1 MSELIE
7 ELISIQKARVSA
19 VLATVVDRGED
30 DLVQSGAK
38 CLVRDGRIQ
47 AGTIQHEGLQAAILK
62 EAKTRLKE
70 ERSKLVSLDLPSPGG
85 KVEVYFDVMLSPPK
99 LIVLGAGHIAVPL
112 AKFAKQLDFYV
123 TVIDDRI
130 LFANRERFP
139 DVDEVTVG
147 DMAETLKGISITP
160 STYIVLIT
168 RGHKYDE
175 PCLREI
181 IHSPA
186 KYIGMIGSKRR
197 VKACF
202 HRFKEEEKIA
212 EEIIERVYAP
222 IGLDLHAETPEE
234 IAVAIIAE
242 IIQVRRGGKGGSM
255 TASRKEESLTS
266 KK

>member
-7 ELISIQKARVSA
+7 ELISIQKAHASA
-19 VLATVVDRGED
+19 VLATVVDAGED
-30 DLVQSGAK
+30 GLVQSGAK

-47 AGTIQHEGLQAAILK
+47 AGTIQDQGLQAAILK
-62 EAKTRLKE
+62 EAEARLQD
-70 ERSKLVSLDLPSPGG
+70 ERSKLISLHLPSPGG

-99 LIVLGAGHIAVPL
+99 LIVVGAGHIAVPL
-112 AKFAKQLDFYV
+112 AKFAKLLDFYV

-181 IHSPA
+181 MRSAA
-186 KYIGMIGSKRR
+186 KYLGMIGSKRR

-202 HRFKEEEKIA
+202 HRFKEEEKFA
-212 EEIIERVYAP
+212 EEIIQRVYAP

-242 IIQVRRGGKGGSM
+242 IIQVRRGGKGGSL
-255 TASRKEESLTS
+255 SRH
-266 KK
+266 

>member
-7 ELISIQKARVSA
+7 ELISIQKGRVSA
-19 VLATVVDRGED
+19 VLATVVDGGKD
-30 DLVQSGAK
+30 GLVQSGAK

-47 AGTIQHEGLQAAILK
+47 AGTIQDEGLQAAILK
-62 EAKTRLKE
+62 EAEARLKD

-99 LIVLGAGHIAVPL
+99 LIVVGAGHIAVPV
-112 AKFAKQLDFYV
+112 AKFAKLLDFHV

-139 DVDEVTVG
+139 DVDEVAVG

-160 STYIVLIT
+160 FTYIVLIT

-181 IHSPA
+181 MHSPA
-186 KYIGMIGSKRR
+186 KYLGMIGSKRR

-202 HRFKEEEKIA
+202 HRFKEEEKFA
-212 EEIIERVYAP
+212 EEIIQRVYAP

-242 IIQVRRGGKGGSM
+242 IIQVRRGGGKGGSL
-255 TASRKEESLTS
+255 SRH
-266 KK
+266 

>member
-7 ELISIQKARVSA
+7 ELISIQKAHVSA
-19 VLATVVDRGED
+19 VLATVVDGGKD
-30 DLVQSGAK
+30 GLVQSGAK

-47 AGTIQHEGLQAAILK
+47 AGTIQDEGLQAAILK
-62 EAKTRLKE
+62 EAEARLKD

-99 LIVLGAGHIAVPL
+99 LIVVGAGHIAVPL
-112 AKFAKQLDFYV
+112 AKFAKLLDFHV

-160 STYIVLIT
+160 YTYIVLIT

-181 IHSPA
+181 MRSAA
-186 KYIGMIGSKRR
+186 KYLGMIGSKRR

-202 HRFKEEEKIA
+202 HRFKEEEKFA
-212 EEIIERVYAP
+212 EEIIQRVYAP

-242 IIQVRRGGKGGSM
+242 IIQVRRGGGKGGSL
-255 TASRKEESLTS
+255 SRH
-266 KK
+266 

>member
-7 ELISIQKARVSA
+7 ELISIQKGRVSA
-19 VLATVVDRGED
+19 VLATVVDAGEAS
-30 DLVQSGAK
+30 LVQSGAK
-38 CLVRDGRIQ
+38 CLVRDGRVQ
-47 AGTIQHEGLQAAILK
+47 AGTIQDQGLQAAILK
-62 EAKTRLKE
+62 EAEARLKE
-70 ERSKLVSLDLPSPGG
+70 ERSKLVSLDLPSAGG

-112 AKFAKQLDFYV
+112 AKVAKQLDFHV

-147 DMAETLKGISITP
+147 DMAESLKGISITP

-186 KYIGMIGSKRR
+186 KYIGMIGSRRR

-212 EEIIERVYAP
+212 EEIIQRVYAP

-242 IIQVRRGGKGGSM
+242 IIQVRRGGKGGPMSGH
-255 TASRKEESLTS
+255 
-266 KK
+266 

>member
-1 MSELIE
+1 M
-7 ELISIQKARVSA
+7 
-19 VLATVVDRGED
+19 LATVVDGGKD
-30 DLVQSGAK
+30 GLVQSGAK

-47 AGTIQHEGLQAAILK
+47 AGTIQDEGLQAAILK
-62 EAKTRLKE
+62 EAEARLQD

-99 LIVLGAGHIAVPL
+99 LIVVGAGLIAVPL
-112 AKFAKQLDFYV
+112 AKFAKLLDFHV

-160 STYIVLIT
+160 YTYIVLIT

-181 IHSPA
+181 MRSAA
-186 KYIGMIGSKRR
+186 KYLGMIGSKRR

-202 HRFKEEEKIA
+202 HRFKEEEKFA
-212 EEIIERVYAP
+212 EEIIQRVYAP

-242 IIQVRRGGKGGSM
+242 IIQVRRGGGKGGSL
-255 TASRKEESLTS
+255 SRH
-266 KK
+266 